1 LLTPSPFIGS
11 APSLPHPWYSLSSP
25 SSQPP
30 SVILPRPRPLP
41 RAPRGMTRR
50 PPFPTLSPSCLALR
64 CLPLPSPAPRR
75 RGHRPRPP
83 ASSRS
88 TNRRRRAADRRRRV
102 VDRRIDDGGWRIDDD
117 GYLSPR
123 ALTVEDGRSSGST
136 ATGGATAPVPTAETG
151 RPPRRQWSGSGL
163 AGMAAATLSS
173 REPTVTLG

>member
-11 APSLPHPWYSLSSP
+11 APSLPHPWVSSL
-25 SSQPP
+25 SQPP
-30 SVILPRPRPLP
+30 SIILPRPRPLP

-50 PPFPTLSPSCLALR
+50 PTSPHSLSLLPRSLLTAAAIACTTPARASSPS
-64 CLPLPSPAPRR
+64 
-75 RGHRPRPP
+75 P

-102 VDRRIDDGGWRIDDD
+102 VDRRRRVADRRIDDD